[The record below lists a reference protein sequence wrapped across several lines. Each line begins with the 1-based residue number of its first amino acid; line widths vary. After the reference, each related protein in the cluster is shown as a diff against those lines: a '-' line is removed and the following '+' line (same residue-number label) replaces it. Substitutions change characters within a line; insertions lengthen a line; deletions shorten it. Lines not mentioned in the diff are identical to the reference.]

1 MADYTVEQFGEYL
14 ADLLILQYRNEKNR
28 AMIKAL
34 AKTFPLEAMQDVIN
48 GYDLETAVG
57 HQLDVLGK
65 YIFGDKNLGESR
77 YFQKAGVQAVLSD
90 DDYRKVLVLKTLLNS
105 SDLTNFDVDEFLYEN
120 FGKTIRADSPND
132 MTMTFYITPDV
143 EDVFLALSYHHS
155 IPRPA
160 GVSFSY
166 VISASSVSTFGFC
179 TYSELPNPSTYIR
192 TGFRTYDDL
201 DKEGDVLNYSK
212 ISTIVS

>member
-14 ADLLILQYRNEKNR
+14 ADLLILQYRNEVNMKT
-28 AMIKAL
+28 IKAL
-34 AKTFPLEAMQDVIN
+34 AKVFPIEAMQDVIN
-48 GYDLETAVG
+48 GYNLETAVG

-65 YIFGDKNLGESR
+65 YIFGDKTLGESR
-77 YFQKAGVQAVLSD
+77 YFQKSGVQAVLSD
-90 DDYRKVLVLKTLLNS
+90 EDYRKVLILKTLLNS
-105 SDLTNFDVDEFLYEN
+105 SNLTNADVDAFLYQN

-155 IPRPA
+155 LPRPA
-160 GVSFSY
+160 GVSFTY
-166 VISASSVSTFGFC
+166 VISASSIATFGFC
-179 TYSELPNPSTYIR
+179 TYSELPTPSTYLR

-201 DKEGDVLNYSK
+201 DKEGDMLNYSK
-212 ISTIVS
+212 ISPIIS